1 MLKALIFD
9 FDGLI
14 LDTEMPFYESWR
26 EVFGSFGQELHLAE
40 WVSLVGRGAFI
51 EAHTPC
57 HLLEERLGTNLDHE
71 AIRRTRRI
79 HFSELMERSKPYPGV
94 ESLLRRAKE
103 SRTPV
108 GLASSSSR
116 EWVVGYLDSLQ
127 LTSYFD
133 VVRCGTEAGEVK
145 PAPDLYVSVLKGL
158 VVQAD
163 EAIAL
168 EDSSIGIAAAKAA
181 GVFCVAVPNSVTLHT
196 CLDAADHRVASLD
209 EVSLESLARL
219 LG

>member
-1 MLKALIFD
+1 
-9 FDGLI
+9 
-14 LDTEMPFYESWR
+14 
-26 EVFGSFGQELHLAE
+26 
-40 WVSLVGRGAFI
+40 
-51 EAHTPC
+51 
-57 HLLEERLGTNLDHE
+57 
-71 AIRRTRRI
+71 
-79 HFSELMERSKPYPGV
+79 MERSKPYPGV

-116 EWVVGYLDSLQ
+116 EWVVGYLDSLE

-158 VVQAD
+158 GFQAD

-168 EDSSIGIAAAKAA
+168 EDSPIGIAAAKAA